1 MSVIYQYRSNTT
13 IMQGVIIQKSKH
25 NFGAFK
31 YISDLWRPTQKN
43 AGKIDKAT
51 EFQCKY
57 K

>member
-1 MSVIYQYRSNTT
+1 
-13 IMQGVIIQKSKH
+13 MQGVIIQKSKH